1 MRKFLSIILTVALSM
16 CCVVGFAACG
26 TDGLENR
33 LDKTESQISDLT
45 DKVNNSTNTEL
56 KNQIDSLN
64 ALVAANKQ
72 EAEKTIAALTARVT
86 ELESSLSAA
95 ETEIESLKA
104 KVNDLTGLI
113 NTLTGTVDTLSTQ
126 NNTLSETITELKA
139 IIESQTS
146 GNAALKAKLDE
157 LQTQYNNAN
166 TTITSLSNEIV
177 TLKSDIKGLQTTAT
191 SLETNVSNL
200 QTSLT
205 NAETRIK
212 LLEAAVSVEP
222 TVLNMGDTFT
232 FKSPTGIPMFKVR
245 LIKYKSIGGTAYG
258 MDFNIERINIPDT
271 VPINSYFT
279 ACLYNENGNPKYS
292 YKITDISSAY
302 ESCGNDFSKTYS
314 LSFFAISTPPE
325 DVTYFIVGLP
335 SDNDLDI
342 PDEKKYIIPYAIY
355 MPQ

>member
-1 MRKFLSIILTVALSM
+1 MKKLLSALLIIILSVSCVA
-16 CCVVGFAACG
+16 GFAACG

-33 LDKTESQISDLT
+33 LEKTESQISDLT

-72 EAEKTIAALTARVT
+72 EAEKTIATLTARVA
-86 ELESSLSAA
+86 ELENSLSAA
-95 ETEIESLKA
+95 ETEIENLKT
-104 KVNDLTGLI
+104 KVTDLTGLA

-157 LQTQYNNAN
+157 LQTQYNTAN
-166 TTITSLSNEIV
+166 NTITSLSNEIV
-177 TLKSDIKGLQTTAT
+177 TLKSDIKGLQTTAM
-191 SLETNVSNL
+191 SLETNVNNL

-212 LLEAAVSVEP
+212 LLEAAISVEP
-222 TVLNMGDTFT
+222 TVLNMGDTFI

-245 LIKYKSIGGTAYG
+245 LIEYRSGGI

-279 ACLYNENGNPKYS
+279 ACLYSKKSNPKYF
-292 YKITDISSAY
+292 YKTSNISSD
-302 ESCGNDFSKTYS
+302 ELCGTDFSIKYS
-314 LSFFAISTPPE
+314 FGFSTFTTPPE

-335 SDNDLDI
+335 SDNVNTQDWK
-342 PDEKKYIIPYAIY
+342 EYIIPYAIY
-355 MPQ
+355 MP